1 MPLLLAQI
9 AASRGPMAAFV
20 AMGVVWGAFMASMP
34 DLQARMGVGDG
45 QLGQILLFGS
55 VTAIAMMALAPRLG
69 GWLGRWAVPLGTVL
83 MGLGVTLPGQAAAP
97 AVFVGALMVMGG
109 ATGALDVWM
118 NARLST
124 IEAARGMALMNLNH
138 AIYSFAYAGAA
149 GLTGLARAAGF
160 APVEILGAAGL
171 VVLVLAAF
179 CIERE
184 GRIDGFG
191 RGAGRGGPPPPGSL
205 DPGGGGVVVWA
216 GLCRAGVGGWGGG
229 GGGAGGRAPG
239 RLGMVPWLAGLLI
252 LVAFLTENAAEA
264 WSALYIER
272 DLGGGTGAGSA
283 GPALLGLTMGL
294 GRLAGQVV
302 AMRVSDQVLLRGG
315 LVVAALGAIVVVAAN
330 GVAMA
335 YAGFMVLG
343 FGASVVVPT
352 ALAVAGRL
360 SAPGMRSHAI
370 ARATMLGYMGFFL
383 GPPVLG
389 LTAEL
394 VGLRASYGLVALA
407 LVLGLFL
414 RARLARH
421 ER

>member
-1 MPLLLAQI
+1 MTLILSQI

-20 AMGVVWGAFMASMP
+20 AMGVVWGVFMASMP
-34 DLQARMGVGDG
+34 DLKAGLGVSDG
-45 QLGQILLFGS
+45 QLGRLLLAGS
-55 VTAIAMMALAPRLG
+55 VMAITMMLLAPRLG
-69 GWLGRWAVPLGTVL
+69 GWLGRAAVPLGTAM
-83 MGLGVTLPGQAAAP
+83 MGLGVVLPAQAATP
-97 AVFVGALMVMGG
+97 VFFVGALMVMGG

-138 AIYSFAYAGAA
+138 AVYSFAYAGAA

-160 APVEILGAAGL
+160 TPVAILGAAGL
-171 VVLVLAAF
+171 VVLVLAALSH
-179 CIERE
+179 ERD
-184 GRIDGFG
+184 GWIDGFV
-191 RGAGRGGPPPPGSL
+191 RGAAARPG
-205 DPGGGGVVVWA
+205 
-216 GLCRAGVGGWGGG
+216 
-229 GGGAGGRAPG
+229 G
-239 RLGMVPWLAGLLI
+239 RLGMVPLLAGFVI

-302 AMRVSDQVLLRGG
+302 ASRVADQVLLRGG
-315 LVVAALGAIVVVAAN
+315 LALAAVGSVVVIAAN

-343 FGASVVVPT
+343 LGVSVVVPT
-352 ALAVAGRL
+352 ALSVAGRL
-360 SAPGMRSHAI
+360 APPGLRSHAI
-370 ARATMLGYMGFFL
+370 ARATVLGYLGFFL

-394 VGLRASYGLVALA
+394 AGLRLAYGLVALA

-421 ER
+421 EGA